1 VVCFLINGNYI
12 YKKNK
17 NMGLFLLIAVG
28 LISFAVQWRFKSK
41 FKQYT
46 EMPLGSGYSG
56 KDIAD
61 KMLKDNG
68 IYDVQI
74 ISAEGQLS
82 DHYNPAD
89 RTVNLSPEVY
99 HGRSVAAAAV
109 AAHECGH
116 AVQHAKAYSWLKFRS
131 SVVPAVNVASK
142 ITQWALM
149 IGVMLMIFSGDI
161 TVLAIGVV
169 ALAIVTLFAFIT
181 LPVEFDASNRALVWL
196 QNNRGIM
203 QADSENDQA
212 KDALWW
218 AAMTYVVAALSS
230 LATLVYYASML
241 MGRRDE

>member
-1 VVCFLINGNYI
+1 
-12 YKKNK
+12 
-17 NMGLFLLIAVG
+17 MGLILMIVIAVV
-28 LISFAVQWRFKSK
+28 SFAVQWRFKSK
-41 FKQYT
+41 FKKYT
-46 EMPLGSGYSG
+46 EMPLTSGYSG
-56 KDIAD
+56 KDIAE

-131 SVVPAVNVASK
+131 AVVPAVNLASR

-149 IGVMLMIFSGDI
+149 IGVLLLMFSGDI
-161 TVLAIGVV
+161 TVLAVGVV
-169 ALAIVTLFAFIT
+169 ALAVVTLFAFIT

-196 QNNRGIM
+196 QSNRGIM
-203 QADSENDQA
+203 QADIENDQA

-218 AAMTYVVAALSS
+218 AAMTYVVAALGS
-230 LATLVYYASML
+230 LAALVYYASML
-241 MGRRDE
+241 MGRRE

>member
-1 VVCFLINGNYI
+1 
-12 YKKNK
+12 
-17 NMGLFLLIAVG
+17 MGLILMIVIAV
-28 LISFAVQWRFKSK
+28 ISFAVQWRFKSK
-41 FKQYT
+41 FKKYS
-46 EMPLGSGYSG
+46 EMPLGSGMSG
-56 KDIAD
+56 KDIAE

-68 IYDVQI
+68 IFDVQI

-149 IGVMLMIFSGDI
+149 IGVMLLIFSGNI

-181 LPVEFDASNRALVWL
+181 LPVEFDASNRALAWL
-196 QNNRGIM
+196 ETNRGIM
-203 QADSENDQA
+203 QTSIENDQA

-218 AAMTYVVAALSS
+218 AAMTYVVAALGS
-230 LATLVYYASML
+230 LAALVYYASML
-241 MGRRDE
+241 MGRRE